1 MNNTL
6 HLIIKKQWFDLI
18 LSGEKTEE
26 YRDIK
31 PYWTK
36 RFYSKKYH
44 YICFRNGYASNSPQ
58 FTIELKSITPSIG
71 RPEWGA
77 EEGKTYFVLSLGKII
92 NQKYIKDEKQ
102 NNNN

>member
-6 HLIIKKQWFDLI
+6 HLTIKKKWFDMI

-31 PYWTK
+31 PYYNLRLIGKEYDTVV
-36 RFYSKKYH
+36 
-44 YICFRNGYASNSPQ
+44 FRNGYARDAPSL
-58 FTIELKSITPSIG
+58 TIELKTIHFGTG
-71 RPEWGA
+71 KPEWGA

-92 NQKYIKDEKQ
+92 NTKNINK
-102 NNNN
+102 